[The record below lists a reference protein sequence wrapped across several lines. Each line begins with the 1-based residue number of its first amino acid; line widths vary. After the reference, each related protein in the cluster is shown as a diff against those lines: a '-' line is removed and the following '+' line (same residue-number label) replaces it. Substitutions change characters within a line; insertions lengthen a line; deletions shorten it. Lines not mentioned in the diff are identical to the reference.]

1 MCKDLNNKRNLTK
14 GILSFSII
22 FLTTVVFTSTKINA
36 QIRTPTPTPN
46 IPEIVSQDSDV
57 ELIEQDSDVEIPS
70 QTTTSP
76 QTDDKYKALSARLK
90 TLENRKVGEYDDEQ
104 KKLLLSLDILTKTEE
119 RAENLRKKLIEL
131 VEKETE
137 IQTKLEGINYNLRP
151 ENIEHS
157 TAIYGSLRPE
167 DIREQRKANLKT
179 EKRNLETLLL
189 QIQASRVN
197 LEESVR
203 KADLWVEKVRQ
214 KFEKQIDKA
223 LELTDE
229 NTDNN

>member
-1 MCKDLNNKRNLTK
+1 MCKNLIYKRSLTASV
-14 GILSFSII
+14 LSFSII
-22 FLTTVVFTSTKINA
+22 FLIAVVFTSTKINA
-36 QIRTPTPTPN
+36 QTRTPTPTPN
-46 IPEIVSQDSDV
+46 IPEIISQDSDV
-57 ELIEQDSDVEIPS
+57 ELIEQDSDVEVPP

-76 QTDDKYKALSARLK
+76 TDEKYKALSARLK

-137 IQTKLEGINYNLRP
+137 IQTKLEAIEYNLKP
-151 ENIEHS
+151 ENIESS
-157 TAIYGSLRPE
+157 TALYGSLRPE
-167 DIREQRKANLKT
+167 EIREQRKINLQA
-179 EKRNLETLLL
+179 EKRNFQTLLS

-203 KADLWVEKVRQ
+203 KADLWVEKVRK

-223 LELTDE
+223 LDITDE
-229 NTDNN
+229 NTDN